1 MSGLMSI
8 LRAREM
14 PVFIALILVVVVTSI
29 FNPSFFSATGARDIL
44 LGVSIVAILAVG
56 QTFIIV
62 MRHIDLSV
70 GSLIGFTSF
79 LIGDLHSKGYP
90 ILVVLGVALLVGVTV
105 GAANGFLV
113 AYLGL
118 PSLVVTLG
126 SLYIV
131 RGIFN
136 EYAFGRTITGDMVP
150 EVVSWLGLNRFFGIP
165 YLFLIGLALMLVSGF
180 AMRRWRPGRD
190 LYAIGS
196 NPQAAELAGIPVAKR
211 VFTAFVLNGAIA
223 GLAGAVMLGR
233 FNAANANSGL
243 ALELIVVAAC
253 VVGGVTIAGGSGSV
267 YGAFFGAIL
276 LQAITRAIGAW
287 GIPQFW
293 QQAFNG
299 ALIIIAIA
307 FDRYLNRRVKTTTI
321 MGTTDAK
328 S

>member
-1 MSGLMSI
+1 MSAFMNVFK
-8 LRAREM
+8 AREM
-14 PVFIALILVVVVTSI
+14 PVFAAIVIVVLITGVVK
-29 FNPSFFSATGARDIL
+29 PSFFSATGVIDIL

-56 QTFIIV
+56 QTFVIV

-79 LIGDLHSKGYP
+79 VIGDLYDKGYP
-90 ILVVLGVALLVGVTV
+90 TLVTLAAALGIGVLVG
-105 GAANGFLV
+105 AINGFLV
-113 AYLGL
+113 AYLKL

-131 RGIFN
+131 RGVFS
-136 EYAFGRTITGDMVP
+136 EYAFGRTITAAMVP
-150 EVVSWLGLNRFFGIP
+150 PEVSWIGLNRLGGIP
-165 YLFLIGLALMLVSGF
+165 YLFLIGLVLVIVAGF
-180 AMRRWRPGRD
+180 AMRRFRSGRD

-196 NPQAAELAGIPVAKR
+196 NLAGSPVAKR
-211 VFTAFVLNGAIA
+211 VFSAFVINGAIA

-233 FNAANANSGL
+233 YSAANTNSGI

-267 YGAFFGAIL
+267 WGAFFGAIL
-276 LQAITRAIGAW
+276 LQTITRAIGAL

-299 ALIIIAIA
+299 GLIILAIA
-307 FDRYLNRRVKTTTI
+307 FDKYLNSRVKSTTI
-321 MGTTDAK
+321 MGSKDD
-328 S
+328 

>member
-1 MSGLMSI
+1 MSAFMNVFK
-8 LRAREM
+8 AREM
-14 PVFIALILVVVVTSI
+14 PVFAAIVIVVLITGVVK
-29 FNPSFFSATGARDIL
+29 PSFFSATGVIDIL

-56 QTFIIV
+56 QTFVIV

-79 LIGDLHSKGYP
+79 VIGDLYDKGYP
-90 ILVVLGVALLVGVTV
+90 TLVTLAAALGIGVLVG
-105 GAANGFLV
+105 AINGFLV
-113 AYLGL
+113 AYLKL

-131 RGIFN
+131 RGVFS
-136 EYAFGRTITGDMVP
+136 EYAFGRTITAAMVP
-150 EVVSWLGLNRFFGIP
+150 PEVSWIGLNRLGGIP
-165 YLFLIGLALMLVSGF
+165 YLFLIGLVLVIVAGF
-180 AMRRWRPGRD
+180 AMRRFRSGRD

-196 NPQAAELAGIPVAKR
+196 NPPAANLAGIPVAKR
-211 VFTAFVLNGAIA
+211 VFSAFVINGAIA

-233 FNAANANSGL
+233 YSAANTNSGI

-267 YGAFFGAIL
+267 WGAFFGAIL
-276 LQAITRAIGAW
+276 LQTITRAIGAL

-299 ALIIIAIA
+299 GLIILAIA
-307 FDRYLNRRVKTTTI
+307 FDKYLNSRVKSTTI
-321 MGTTDAK
+321 MGSKDD
-328 S
+328 

>member
-1 MSGLMSI
+1 MTSLKQ
-8 LRAREM
+8 LLTAREM
-14 PVFIALILVVVVTSI
+14 PVFIAILVVVIATGVAKPT
-29 FNPSFFSATGARDIL
+29 FFSATGVIDIL

-56 QTFIIV
+56 QTFVIV

-79 LIGDLHSKGYP
+79 VIGDLYDKGY
-90 ILVVLGVALLVGVTV
+90 GTAGALAGALAIGLIV

-113 AYLGL
+113 AYMKL

-131 RGIFN
+131 RGIFSD
-136 EYAFGRTITGDMVP
+136 YAFGRTVTAAMVP
-150 EVVSWLGLNRFFGIP
+150 PEVSWIGLNRLMGIP
-165 YLFLIGLALMLVSGF
+165 YLFLIGLLLVAVSGV
-180 AMRRWRPGRD
+180 AMRRLRQGRD

-196 NPQAAELAGIPVAKR
+196 NPQAAELAGIPVARR
-211 VFTAFVLNGAIA
+211 VFGAFVINGAIA

-233 FNAANANSGL
+233 FSQANANSGL
-243 ALELIVVAAC
+243 ALELFVVAAC

-267 YGAFFGAIL
+267 WGAFLGAIL
-276 LQAITRAIGAW
+276 LQSITRAIGAL

-299 ALIIIAIA
+299 GLIILAIA
-307 FDRYLNRRVKTTTI
+307 FDKYLNSRVKTTTI
-321 MGTTDAK
+321 MGSKDE
-328 S
+328 